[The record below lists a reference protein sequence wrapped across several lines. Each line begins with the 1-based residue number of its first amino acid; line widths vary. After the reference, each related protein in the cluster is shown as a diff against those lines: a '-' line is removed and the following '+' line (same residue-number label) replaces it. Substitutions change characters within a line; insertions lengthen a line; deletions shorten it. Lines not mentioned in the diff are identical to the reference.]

1 MNATPTLEGKIDA
14 LLAAQPQAGVPMV
27 PQTPG
32 MFAEPSQNSFG
43 MPSVGSFLKVANAN
57 LLVITLG
64 VILSSTFGG
73 FISGMFPGLG
83 RYATI
88 AAGAVLILILRT
100 GAGRDFASGVLIGG
114 LAQAFSGIG
123 ASLSGMFGGGGQ
135 NNMGEFAEV
144 RTTHGGTDG
153 VSPRSPDRRVF
164 R

>member
-1 MNATPTLEGKIDA
+1 MNAAPTLEGKIDQ
-14 LLAAQPQAGVPMV
+14 LLASPPAAISQPAG
-27 PQTPG
+27 G
-32 MFAEPSQNSFG
+32 MFAEPTQNSFG
-43 MPSVGSFLKVANAN
+43 MPSVGSFLKVQNAN

-64 VILSSTFGG
+64 VILSSTLGG
-73 FISGMFPGLG
+73 FISGMFPSIG

-88 AAGAVLILILRT
+88 AAGAVLLLILRT

-123 ASLSGMFGGGGQ
+123 SSLGGMLGGGQ

-144 RTTHGGTDG
+144 RTTHGGSDG
-153 VSPRSPDRRVF
+153 VQVRSPDRRVI

>member
-1 MNATPTLEGKIDA
+1 MNAAPTLEGKIDA
-14 LLAAQPQAGVPMV
+14 LLAQPPVAA
-27 PQTPG
+27 PG
-32 MFAEPSQNSFG
+32 AMFAEPSQNAFG
-43 MPSVGSFLKVANAN
+43 MPSVGSFLKVQNAN

-64 VILSSTFGG
+64 VILSATFGG
-73 FISGMFPGLG
+73 FISGMFPSLG

-88 AAGAVLILILRT
+88 AAGAVLLLILRS

-123 ASLSGMFGGGGQ
+123 TSLSGFLGGGQ

>member
-1 MNATPTLEGKIDA
+1 MNAAPTLEGKIDA
-14 LLAAQPQAGVPMV
+14 LLASQQAAPVAAPG
-27 PQTPG
+27 G
-32 MFAEPSQNSFG
+32 MFAEPSQNHFG
-43 MPSVGSFLKVANAN
+43 MPSVGSFLKVQNAN

-64 VILSSTFGG
+64 VILSATFGG
-73 FISGMFPGLG
+73 FISGMFPSLG

-88 AAGAVLILILRT
+88 AAGAVLLLILRS

-123 ASLSGMFGGGGQ
+123 TSLSGMFGGGQ